1 MKVWVV
7 EIYEY
12 GVESSETTVDSIWTD
27 EGKARER
34 VEALKKME
42 KIIPDV
48 SHDYYYYGIETDK
61 EDAEHK
67 NPDEG
72 DD

>member
-12 GVESSETTVDSIWTD
+12 GVETSETTVDSVWTD
-27 EGKARER
+27 EWKAKER
-34 VEALKKME
+34 VDVLKKME
-42 KIIPDV
+42 KIIPNV
-48 SHDYYYYGIETDK
+48 SHDYYYYEMKTNK

-67 NPDEG
+67 NPDERE
-72 DD
+72 